1 MMINQSSARPG
12 FTNITSCPGEGA
24 RGNQETPESAVKTY
38 AGHCGHPEELCC
50 DSGPPKKKWERSG
63 ESCYLDSWLG
73 KASQRD
79 NIHFM

>member
-50 DSGPPKKKWERSG
+50 GSGPPKKKMG
-63 ESCYLDSWLG
+63 EDLQKEFPQGLG
-73 KASQRD
+73 VTD
-79 NIHFM
+79 

>member
-50 DSGPPKKKWERSG
+50 DSGPPKKKNGRGPPKGISTGIGGDRLKEI
-63 ESCYLDSWLG
+63 
-73 KASQRD
+73 
-79 NIHFM
+79 N

>member
-12 FTNITSCPGEGA
+12 FINITSCPGEGA

-50 DSGPPKKKWERSG
+50 DSGPPKKKKWERTS
-63 ESCYLDSWLG
+63 
-73 KASQRD
+73 KRNFHRD
-79 NIHFM
+79 WG